1 MSLLVTYP
9 VVLVS
14 NDNQFFKIFLK
25 DSLTSPCAEI
35 LLTTTH
41 LHIAQDTVYFLTS
54 LTSETIKFYLNKY
67 SVSYDVVTL
76 TTEAQLILYANL
88 VAYNSF
94 VSAFCDNYINIAVF
108 QMLYNHNL
116 TQQEPTK
123 EEKQSEPQPN
133 NEKSAEQQS
142 EPQSNNED
150 SIDDFLER
158 LCADVPVNDDIDAL
172 INEFMNEDI
181 NTDCSDV
188 FMDDVM
194 ALFD

>member
-9 VVLVS
+9 VILVS

-123 EEKQSEPQPN
+123 EEKQSEPEPQPN
-133 NEKSAEQQS
+133 NEE
-142 EPQSNNED
+142 